1 MAFLV
6 VLLWGAFCLCEVASF
21 VPSSFISCQN
31 DFRAKATTTSSTSTS
46 TSTSTSSSSS
56 ITTRPIA
63 RPNTYEIEFRRDDDD
78 DNDNGDDDVMVFDH
92 RGDTNSR
99 RTWLRNTIA
108 MTVVAGF
115 SGLPR
120 PSSASAADELP
131 SFLRGYT
138 KLAPLGPSKQ
148 ENNKSSSSSSSS
160 SNNNNKKTGLSPE
173 EMARRLAIDLVEGAH
188 GRGGYFLTG
197 DLSMDLFRDD
207 CVFEDPTNSVN
218 SLSQYQKALTLLFDP
233 DRSTVELLGNNGLSV
248 LQLDVEDEEGSKTT
262 IITGRLRS
270 RGYLKVAPWK
280 PYVKAYETTIR
291 YTLDPVTGLIARQ
304 DQEWTKDASEALKE
318 TFTPSWNGA
327 PPKSLRT
334 KSEHAGSSSEP
345 EPEIVTALFG
355 VVNGRRPNEYS
366 SEERK
371 EIDARIE
378 RIVALASEATAKN
391 KNAPPGLA
399 GTWVLVYLQQG
410 PDGAGIDRRIP
421 FFPDFDFN
429 DSFQVFSSNDDAATD
444 KVTNIGQVLGSL
456 ADVRVSG
463 SLRELASTT
472 TNGSTTNASS
482 NSTTKRRFEANI
494 EGGRLCF
501 GTSVPNTGQAK
512 VTETDSSNY
521 CPFDLPMIKGK
532 GIFDSLY
539 LGDRLRIGQNINGGG
554 ARVVQVRL

>member
-1 MAFLV
+1 M
-6 VLLWGAFCLCEVASF
+6 
-21 VPSSFISCQN
+21 
-31 DFRAKATTTSSTSTS
+31 
-46 TSTSTSSSSS
+46 
-56 ITTRPIA
+56 TRPH
-63 RPNTYEIEFRRDDDD
+63 EIEFRRDDDY
-78 DNDNGDDDVMVFDH
+78 DNDNADADAIMFDH
-92 RGDTNSR
+92 YGDDTNSR
-99 RTWLRNTIA
+99 RAWLRNA
-108 MTVVAGF
+108 MAMAVV
-115 SGLPR
+115 SGLSR

-131 SFLRGYT
+131 SFLRDYT
-138 KLAPLGPSKQ
+138 KLAPLGQP
-148 ENNKSSSSSSSS
+148 NNNESNININSSS
-160 SNNNNKKTGLSPE
+160 KTTGLTPD

-188 GRGGYFLTG
+188 GRGGYFLSG
-197 DLSMDLFRDD
+197 DISVDLFRDD
-207 CVFEDPTNSVN
+207 CVFEDPTNRVN
-218 SLSQYQKALTLLFDP
+218 SLSQYKKALTLLFDP
-233 DRSTVELLGNNGLSV
+233 NRSTVELLGNNGLTV
-248 LQLDVEDEEGSKTT
+248 LVEEETT

-270 RGYLKVAPWK
+270 RGYLKVAPWN

-291 YTLDPVTGLIARQ
+291 YTLDPVTGLVARQ

-327 PPKSLRT
+327 PPKSFRT
-334 KSEHAGSSSEP
+334 KAERGEF

-366 SEERK
+366 GEERK

-378 RIVALASEATAKN
+378 TIVALNNANADAKSTTTTTTTN
-391 KNAPPGLA
+391 ESADAPGLA

-410 PDGAGIDRRIP
+410 PEGAGIDRRIP

-429 DSFQVFSSNDDAATD
+429 DSFQVFSSGGNDDAGVAN

-463 SLRELASTT
+463 SLRELAA
-472 TNGSTTNASS
+472 TNGSTTTS
-482 NSTTKRRFEANI
+482 STTKRRFEANI

-501 GTSVPNTGQAK
+501 GTSVMPNPRKQAS
-512 VTETDSSNY
+512 SSNDY
-521 CPFDLPMIKGK
+521 CPIDLPMIKGQ